1 MSEARVAREATDGE
15 AMTADREQTRRDAE
29 LRKFLDGNGYEVVSL
44 GDGSRSAVPIAPA
57 AAIAELDALLA
68 ELEQSERKVPALVE
82 ALKELAGYVRALLA
96 GQVSRPELIWAL
108 EQSDEALAVWE
119 QDA

>member
-1 MSEARVAREATDGE
+1 M
-15 AMTADREQTRRDAE
+15 ADREQTRRDAE

-68 ELEQSERKVPALVE
+68 ELEQAERPCNRCDSTEVRLRATEARLASVPALVE
-82 ALKELAGYVRALLA
+82 DVTTAAYCGEEETVTVE
-96 GQVSRPELIWAL
+96 QVQQILR
-108 EQSDEALAVWE
+108 EALTVWE
-119 QDA
+119 EEA